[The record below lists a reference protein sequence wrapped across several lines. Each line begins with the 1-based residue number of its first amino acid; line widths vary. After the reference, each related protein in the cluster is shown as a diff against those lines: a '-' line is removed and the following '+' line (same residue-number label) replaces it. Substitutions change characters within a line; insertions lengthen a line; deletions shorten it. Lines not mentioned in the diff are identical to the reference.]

1 MQILHAHL
9 AIEEE
14 EENEDAEEKYEVR
27 LVGRAV
33 LGPKVVTKA
42 LGLDEGHNSNQEN
55 VLKAYLFCIWLSFL
69 FNALCLDDRYIIK
82 SR

>member
-1 MQILHAHL
+1 MHAHL

-14 EENEDAEEKYEVR
+14 EENEDAEEKYKVR

-42 LGLDEGHNSNQEN
+42 LGLDEGHNSNHEN
-55 VLKAYLFCIWLSFL
+55 VLKGYLFFVFGRL
-69 FNALCLDDRYIIK
+69 FCSMPFVWMIDI
-82 SR
+82 